1 MKKTVLTWGH
11 IDTAI
16 SALNL
21 KNQKVYGVPK
31 GGMIVAGLAKQKFP
45 GIELIMNPRETKPDI
60 ILDDLIDS
68 GATQNKYED
77 EFPDAKFRALFDK
90 RQIEGN
96 PWIVLPWEADH
107 PAGEESVEQN
117 IIRMLEYIGED
128 AKREGL
134 LDTPKRII
142 NSWNELYAGYN
153 QDPKTLLRHFD
164 AETYDQIVLLKDIE
178 LYSMCVAGSTFVETP
193 KGRIPI
199 NRLKEGEWI
208 YCYDEENNK
217 ITLAQASNP
226 RVTGKNKRLYRVY
239 SDKDTILCTGTHKF
253 LTYEK
258 GWVEAKNLMPGDS
271 IVSLN
276 KGGMLVNGIPRAYL
290 TMPDTKQT
298 SESRYVFQEI
308 NGPINKKI
316 HVHHVDKRPNN
327 NDPTNLTSLPVDAH
341 FRLHRKEESSTGFAN
356 FTDQQRADMKEKQVA
371 GIKRSQTEET
381 RKKRAESVKKYW
393 DSLSGEQRKARNHK
407 VLLVEKTDW
416 FEDVWCMEV
425 PKHHNFIANG
435 MVVHNCEHHILPFTG
450 IAHVAY
456 IPNKRVIGISKLAR
470 LVDIY
475 ARRLQIQERIGEQV
489 TGFLM
494 KELEAHGAACIIQAS
509 HMCMRMRGCSK
520 QGSTMVTSSLKG
532 VFFDKPEARQELMQ
546 LIK

>member
-1 MKKTVLTWGH
+1 MKKIILTWEN
-11 IDTAI
+11 IDEAI
-16 SALNL
+16 SNLNL
-21 KNQKVYGVPK
+21 TNQKVYGVPK
-31 GGMIVAGLAKQKFP
+31 GGMIVAGLAKQTFTDITIITDPKK
-45 GIELIMNPRETKPDI
+45 IKPDL

-68 GATQNKYED
+68 GATQIKYENK
-77 EFPDAKFRALFDK
+77 FSGVGFRALFDK

-153 QDPKTLLRHFD
+153 QDPKTLLKHFD

-178 LYSMCVAGSTFVETP
+178 LYSM
-193 KGRIPI
+193 
-199 NRLKEGEWI
+199 
-208 YCYDEENNK
+208 
-217 ITLAQASNP
+217 
-226 RVTGKNKRLYRVY
+226 
-239 SDKDTILCTGTHKF
+239 
-253 LTYEK
+253 
-258 GWVEAKNLMPGDS
+258 
-271 IVSLN
+271 
-276 KGGMLVNGIPRAYL
+276 
-290 TMPDTKQT
+290 
-298 SESRYVFQEI
+298 
-308 NGPINKKI
+308 
-316 HVHHVDKRPNN
+316 
-327 NDPTNLTSLPVDAH
+327 
-341 FRLHRKEESSTGFAN
+341 
-356 FTDQQRADMKEKQVA
+356 
-371 GIKRSQTEET
+371 
-381 RKKRAESVKKYW
+381 
-393 DSLSGEQRKARNHK
+393 
-407 VLLVEKTDW
+407 
-416 FEDVWCMEV
+416 
-425 PKHHNFIANG
+425 
-435 MVVHNCEHHILPFTG
+435 CEHHILPFTG